1 MQTEGRGRAE
11 DSSYTVVDVKNSGV
25 SEKETVNEY
34 RKAMMDKAINKIG
47 ALKQADYNK
56 QVRLADTFGGEI
68 RWWWQLCCCCS
79 DAGVSDSGYNGV
91 QVEDESEEAG
101 GH

>member
-25 SEKETVNEY
+25 AEKEPVNEY
-34 RKAMMDKAINKIG
+34 RRGLMNKAIDKIG

-56 QVRLADTFGGEI
+56 QVL
-68 RWWWQLCCCCS
+68 
-79 DAGVSDSGYNGV
+79 
-91 QVEDESEEAG
+91 
-101 GH
+101 